1 VDLSFQN
8 LCCETIFRDPYS
20 EAMDVDSLKVSLAS
34 RGDPVTKSSS
44 TKKMNGS
51 GNAQKV
57 GVEISVEEVTGELG
71 KKDTKHKDGEMTLKD
86 AVKPKKKRKN
96 KS

>member
-1 VDLSFQN
+1 
-8 LCCETIFRDPYS
+8 
-20 EAMDVDSLKVSLAS
+20 
-34 RGDPVTKSSS
+34 
-44 TKKMNGS
+44 MNGS